1 MTRVAIAL
9 GSNLGDRERYLRE
22 AITALQPS
30 IDRLRVSTFHDTAP
44 VGVGP
49 QPTFLN
55 ATAVGETSLSARAL
69 LETLLA
75 VERDLGRER
84 PFPGAPRTADLDLI
98 LYGDEIIDEGPSLIV
113 PHPRFRERRFVLE
126 PLAEIAPDWRDP
138 VTGQTVEELLRNLTS
153 VGATQCVAPPRS
165 MCARALLEQ
174 PRHAFFKH
182 RIDRRDQHECHER

>member
-9 GSNLGDRERYLRE
+9 GSNLGDREDYLRS
-22 AITALQPS
+22 ALDALTPS
-30 IDRLRVSTFHDTAP
+30 LDRLRISTFHDTAP

-55 ATAVGETSLSARAL
+55 AAAVGETSLSARAL

-84 PFPGAPRTADLDLI
+84 PFPGAPRTLDLDLI
-98 LYGDEIIDEGPSLIV
+98 LYGDSIIDEAPSLIV

-138 VTGQTVEELLRNLTS
+138 VTGKTVEELLR
-153 VGATQCVAPPRS
+153 
-165 MCARALLEQ
+165 LLSG
-174 PRHAFFKH
+174 
-182 RIDRRDQHECHER
+182 